1 MNEGR
6 TDLNAVGDEKMEA
19 RIVAWVLGQASTFEA
34 EELEKFCAEYP
45 EWNVYHR
52 RMRALHGLLLEAAAV
67 EASAEWKLEAGRRAK
82 LDQVLGMQQV
92 EGSPG
97 GEKHQGHRT
106 LMWQHI
112 AKSAAA
118 ILLITLIVGLAKFSL
133 SKKSAERTSLAVE
146 DAEGEGYRLRL
157 PGRASAGGEGGEV
170 AHKIESAESRFRVSE
185 KSRLNR
191 EILSKTELPSAKK
204 SLELAVADELAD
216 SSPLPQPVTSPP
228 PPQVPGKPEARPAVE
243 LASRESGHKENSPE
257 EAKDDLYRS
266 SYAFEPANGPVATSN
281 FRLPTL
287 KSGSIAPADAPASA
301 AAPSKSEVAMNKEM
315 IPGVGSGEGYGGAK
329 PEILAESRS
338 GDQPLTEGFG
348 VDNGIVE
355 TPAADTFGNRMGGS
369 DDLDEDKSGIDLF
382 KDGVANGRGDVA
394 KGKPATASGAS
405 LGDWS
410 ERQPTGE
417 EKLAAAKRPVP
428 GNVKGLSP
436 DTSGAPTGGT
446 EKPADGA
453 VFSDDKAD
461 KAASAIDEVVRERAK
476 QSEDE
481 ITTYASNML
490 DTRDQ
495 LPVGGKLFDADQ
507 DARSGQN
514 AGELKAFQEEK
525 KQLESPREE
534 EDRKEQIEDLRRQ
547 SNAAMPATPILQNQA
562 PELAAALEPYS
573 TFSLR
578 VSDASFKLAQAA
590 MAKNQRPDPA
600 SVRVE
605 EFYNAFD
612 YGDPVPA
619 ANEPVACALE
629 QSAHPFLPSR
639 NLVRVSMRTASAGRG
654 AGQALHLTVLIDNS
668 GSMGREDRAAVMEKS
683 AQELT
688 TLLTEN
694 DRVSIISFARTP
706 RLVAEN
712 IVGNNAEQIRT
723 ILTQTPSDGGTNLEE
738 ALKLST
744 QISTRNQAAGAQNRI
759 LLMTDGAA
767 NLGDANPD
775 RLADSVK
782 TMRQG
787 GLAFDII
794 GIGTDGL
801 NDAMLLELAR
811 NGNGRYYVVNSATDA
826 KENFARQL
834 AGAFRPAAENVKVQ
848 VRFNPQRVG
857 KYKLI
862 GFEKDRLKTEDF
874 RNDSVD
880 AAELAAAEAGNA
892 IYQVELLPEGSGYIG
907 EVSVRFRD
915 TATKQMV
922 ENKWTMNYDA
932 SAPAFD
938 RASPSMQLAG
948 LAMMTADKLKGG
960 PLADMVRFGEMTG
973 TRDAVRQRY
982 SGTAR
987 VAQLLEMIRKLE

>member
-52 RMRALHGLLLEAAAV
+52 RMLALHGLLQEAAAV

-92 EGSPG
+92 EGSPV
-97 GEKHQGHRT
+97 GEKRQGNRT
-106 LMWQHI
+106 QMWQQI

-118 ILLITLIVGLAKFSL
+118 ILLITLIVGLSKFSL
-133 SKKSAERTSLAVE
+133 SKEASRAKIASEIVDFVPGGGGGGGVGHGVGRSE
-146 DAEGEGYRLRL
+146 SSDA
-157 PGRASAGGEGGEV
+157 
-170 AHKIESAESRFRVSE
+170 
-185 KSRLNR
+185 SRLSLNP
-191 EILSKTELPSAKK
+191 ELQSKAEVPSAKK
-204 SLELAVADELAD
+204 GLELAEADALAE

-228 PPQVPGKPEARPAVE
+228 PPQVPGKPEAKPAAE
-243 LASRESGHKENSPE
+243 LALRDSDHKENSPE
-257 EAKDDLYRS
+257 VAKDDFYRS

-281 FRLPTL
+281 FSLPAIE
-287 KSGSIAPADAPASA
+287 SGSIAPADVPASA
-301 AAPSKSEVAMNKEM
+301 AAQSKSEVALNKEV
-315 IPGVGSGEGYGGAK
+315 IPGVGNGVGYGGAK
-329 PEILAESRS
+329 PEILAERRS
-338 GDQPLTEGFG
+338 GDQPITEGFG
-348 VDNGIVE
+348 IDNGILA
-355 TPAADTFGNRMGGS
+355 TPDADPFGNRMGGRG
-369 DDLDEDKSGIDLF
+369 DLDGDERGIDLF
-382 KDGVANGRGDVA
+382 SDGAANGRGDLA
-394 KGKPATASGAS
+394 KGKPATASGDS

-410 ERQPTGE
+410 ERQQEGNE
-417 EKLAAAKRPVP
+417 QLAAAKRPVP
-428 GNVKGLSP
+428 GKDMAPSP
-436 DTSGAPTGGT
+436 DTSVAPSGGVV
-446 EKPADGA
+446 KPSGVADL
-453 VFSDDKAD
+453 SDFKAD
-461 KAASAIDEVVRERAK
+461 KTAGAFDEVVEEKAK
-476 QSEDE
+476 QSDDQLS
-481 ITTYASNML
+481 TYSANML
-490 DTRDQ
+490 DTRND
-495 LPVGGKLFDADQ
+495 LPVAGQQTNSDQ
-507 DARSGQN
+507 DARFGPN
-514 AGELKAFQEEK
+514 AEGLKGVQAAQKLQEA
-525 KQLESPREE
+525 PRERE
-534 EDRKEQIEDLRRQ
+534 QNKEVVENLR
-547 SNAAMPATPILQNQA
+547 NEPKAVMPETPMLQNQA
-562 PELAAALEPYS
+562 PELSAALEPYS

-590 MAKNQRPDPA
+590 MVKNQRPDPA

-683 AQELT
+683 VQELT

-712 IVGNNAEQIRT
+712 IVGNNAAQIRK

-744 QISTRNQAAGAQNRI
+744 QIGTRNQAVGAQNRI

-775 RLADSVK
+775 RLTDSVK

-811 NGNGRYYVVNSATDA
+811 NGNGRYYVVNSAADA

-892 IYQVELLPEGSGYIG
+892 IYQVELLPEGSGDIG

-915 TATKQMV
+915 TATKQIV

-938 RASPSMQLAG
+938 RASPSMQVAG
-948 LAMMTADKLKGG
+948 LAMMIADKLRGG
-960 PLADMVRFGEMTG
+960 PLADMVRFAEMTA
-973 TRDAVRQRY
+973 TRDAVRQHY

-987 VAQLLEMIRKLE
+987 VAQLLEMVRKLE